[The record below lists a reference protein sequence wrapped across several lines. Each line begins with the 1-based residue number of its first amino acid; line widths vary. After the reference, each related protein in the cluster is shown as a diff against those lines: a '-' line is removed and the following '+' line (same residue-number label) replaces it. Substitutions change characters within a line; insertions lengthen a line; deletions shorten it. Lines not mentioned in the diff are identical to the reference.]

1 MGPLGQPGRCGRG
14 SAYGSTVV
22 QKVVRLQE
30 GRFSEQNFFKPFK
43 PEAQSTDI
51 SLLIIRYCA
60 ALFQPKQQPIYYLHE
75 IFYVVSYSEE
85 GRTAL
90 AIETNPER
98 VFRFSP

>member
-51 SLLIIRYCA
+51 SLLIIW
-60 ALFQPKQQPIYYLHE
+60 FQNSVRCCSPPAKT
-75 IFYVVSYSEE
+75 
-85 GRTAL
+85 TAHL
-90 AIETNPER
+90 LP
-98 VFRFSP
+98 S